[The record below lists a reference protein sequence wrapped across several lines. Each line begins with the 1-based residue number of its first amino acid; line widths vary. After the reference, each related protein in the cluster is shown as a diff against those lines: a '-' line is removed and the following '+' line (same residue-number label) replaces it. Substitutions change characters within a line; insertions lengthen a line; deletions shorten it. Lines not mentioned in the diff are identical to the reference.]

1 MKLLIMEKLI
11 QLIEKI
17 KKNREVRE
25 TINFR
30 LQEFQKNNEKST
42 GGILK
47 ELCFCILTANF
58 NAQKSIRILE
68 EIDDGLLT
76 FSESQLAKELKKSG
90 HRFPNT
96 RAKYIVEARLYGE
109 SISRIILS
117 SGDEQEQ
124 RDWIAKN
131 IKGIGYKEASHFL
144 RNVGFTDLAIIDFH
158 IIDLLSRLGLI
169 QKPKN
174 LGKKRY
180 LEIEKILR
188 NASRKLNMNLAEL
201 DLYMW
206 YAETGT
212 ILK

>member
-1 MKLLIMEKLI
+1 MEKLI
-11 QLIEKI
+11 QLIVNI

-30 LQEFQKNNEKST
+30 IQEFQKITGKST
-42 GGILK
+42 NEILK

-58 NAQKSIRILE
+58 NAEKSIKIQE

-76 FSESQLAKELKKSG
+76 FSESELAKELKKSG
-90 HRFPNT
+90 HRFPNI
-96 RAKYIVEARLYGE
+96 RAKYIVEARMHEE
-109 SISRIILS
+109 SINRIILS
-117 SGDEQEQ
+117 PGDEQEQ
-124 RDWIAKN
+124 RDWLAKN

-144 RNVGFTDLAIIDFH
+144 RNIGFTDLAIIDFH
-158 IIDLLSRLGLI
+158 IIDLLTRLELI

-174 LGKKRY
+174 LGKKKY
-180 LEIEKILR
+180 LEIEKLLR
-188 NASRKLNMNLAEL
+188 NASIKLNMNLAEL

-206 YAETGT
+206 YAETGK